1 MNMQNQRK
9 RSYDCNDGNSELNTE
24 DIYLY
29 QINHT
34 GEPCHKLHGVKVLK
48 RYIYIFNYPFRNE
61 RPFEI
66 SNLSIYVSGRYNSG
80 KSPKHLYCRV
90 CE

>member
-9 RSYDCNDGNSELNTE
+9 YSYDCNDGNSELNTE
-24 DIYLY
+24 EIYLY

-34 GEPCHKLHGVKVLK
+34 GEPCHKLHGVKVLT
-48 RYIYIFNYPFRNE
+48 RIFNHPFNG

-66 SNLSIYVSGRYNSG
+66 YNLSIYVSGRYNTG
-80 KSPKHLYCRV
+80 KSLSICIV
-90 CE
+90 E